1 MKYRLADDVKPQLKL
16 LLIATLVSV
25 GIWIASWY
33 FPLAGYIVYP
43 IQLFATFVHEGSHVL
58 ATLMT
63 GGSVQSLTVS
73 PDTSGLVWSLTQ
85 EGNWLQAFLV
95 SSAGYVGTT
104 IFGVLLLTW
113 FRYGYSSRNALY
125 FSSGFVGI
133 MTLVFGLLAPI
144 WNVFNGQFSVLSV
157 AFTVISGAV
166 ITGALFAIAKFAQLK
181 WVNFSLAF
189 LAVQCLL
196 NAIFSLKTLFLVS
209 ATSET
214 HSDAVNMAQ
223 ATGVPSLF
231 WVTLWIVI
239 SIVVISLGLRV
250 YAVTNQA
257 KKHDLPFE
265 D

>member
-16 LLIATLVSV
+16 LLIATLLSV

>member
-1 MKYRLADDVKPQLKL
+1 MKYRLAEDAKPQLKL

-33 FPLAGYIVYP
+33 LPFAAYIVYP

-125 FSSGFVGI
+125 FSSGFVGV

-144 WNVFNGQFSVLSV
+144 WNVFNGKFSVMSV

-166 ITGALFAIAKFAQLK
+166 ITGGLFAIAKFAELK

-196 NAIFSLKTLFLVS
+196 NAIFSLKTLFIIS

-214 HSDAVNMAQ
+214 HSDAVNMAE

-239 SIVVISLGLRV
+239 SIVVISLGLRA
-250 YAVTNQA
+250 YAITNQT
-257 KKHDLPFE
+257 KNHDLPFE

>member
-1 MKYRLADDVKPQLKL
+1 MKYRLAEDVKPQLKL

-33 FPLAGYIVYP
+33 FPLAAYVVYP
-43 IQLFATFVHEGSHVL
+43 LQLFATFVHEGGHVL

-73 PDTSGLVWSLTQ
+73 PDASGLVWSLTQ
-85 EGNWLQAFLV
+85 EGNWIQAFLV

-104 IFGVLLLTW
+104 VFGVLLLVW

-125 FSSGFVGI
+125 FSSGFVGV

-144 WNVFNGQFSVLSV
+144 WNVFNGKFSVLDIS
-157 AFTVISGAV
+157 FTVLSGAA
-166 ITGALFAIAKFAQLK
+166 ITGVLFAIAKYAQLK

-189 LAVQCLL
+189 LAIQCLL
-196 NAIFSLKTLFLVS
+196 NAVFSLKTLFVIS
-209 ATSET
+209 ATSQT
-214 HSDAVNMAQ
+214 HSDAMNMAE

-239 SIVVISLGLRV
+239 SIIVISLGLRV
-250 YAVTNQA
+250 YAVSNQT